1 MPCPMRASIAY
12 ALPVLTTCVLVYLL
26 ATPEY
31 EDATREF
38 LRDTHF
44 RPWWQIGGF
53 LALSNAMGLAG
64 LHGIAEGSRKE
75 TAGGAILI
83 AFLLPYWPFESI
95 WSLVIGVPLLL
106 SVLLVGDGK

>member
-1 MPCPMRASIAY
+1 MRATIAF

-38 LRDTHF
+38 LRDQHY

-53 LALSNAMGLAG
+53 MALANVVGLVG
-64 LHGIAEGSRKE
+64 LHGISEGSRKE
-75 TAGGAILI
+75 TAGGAILL
-83 AFLLPYWPFESI
+83 AFLVPYWPFESI
-95 WSLVIGVPLLL
+95 WALVLGVPLLL
-106 SVLLVGDGK
+106 GVLLVGKGD